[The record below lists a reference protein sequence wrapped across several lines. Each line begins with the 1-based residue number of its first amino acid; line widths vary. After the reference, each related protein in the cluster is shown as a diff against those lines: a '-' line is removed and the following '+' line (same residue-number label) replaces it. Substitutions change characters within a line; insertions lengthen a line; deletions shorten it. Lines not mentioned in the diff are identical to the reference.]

1 MIRKANVY
9 VIFRRSHVERLT
21 YLFLFVWLDF
31 RKQISA
37 KHFDKV
43 RTSQRIFLA
52 TNAHISIKISQSIEK
67 RLLVVI
73 HSK

>member
-9 VIFRRSHVERLT
+9 VILRRSHVERLL

-31 RKQISA
+31 QKQISA
-37 KHFDKV
+37 KHFHKAHH
-43 RTSQRIFLA
+43 SQRIFSA
-52 TNAHISIKISQSIEK
+52 TNAHISITISQSIEK

>member
-9 VIFRRSHVERLT
+9 IIFRRSHVERLT
-21 YLFLFVWLDF
+21 YLFFFVWLDF
-31 RKQISA
+31 RKQISTN
-37 KHFDKV
+37 HFDKV
-43 RTSQRIFLA
+43 CPSQCIFSA

-67 RLLVVI
+67 RLLIVT